1 MYKRQAFLVIC
12 QFTPIVSIVEGWTPH
27 EPMRKIANMHTL
39 FNVITTAAFLFID
52 KPILKFIERL
62 IPLTKKREKGY
73 I

>member
-1 MYKRQAFLVIC
+1 
-12 QFTPIVSIVEGWTPH
+12 
-27 EPMRKIANMHTL
+27 MRKIANMHTL